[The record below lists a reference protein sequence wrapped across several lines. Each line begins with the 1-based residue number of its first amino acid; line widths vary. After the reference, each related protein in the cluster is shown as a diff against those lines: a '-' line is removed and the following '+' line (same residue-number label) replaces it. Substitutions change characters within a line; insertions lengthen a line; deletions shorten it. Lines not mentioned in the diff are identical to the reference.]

1 VDKAQARKKA
11 EKLRET
17 IHHHDYLYYVLDR
30 PEISDTEYDR
40 LFRQLEDLEKQFPEL
55 VTPDSP
61 TQRVGGVP
69 LKAFKTVTHKTPLL
83 SLDNVMSE
91 EELLDFDRRV
101 REGLGKS
108 LDVARGESLD
118 VARDKDKIEYVCELK
133 MDGLA
138 VTLTYKKGKFIVGST
153 RGDGIHGED
162 ITANL
167 KTIKAI
173 PMVLPEE
180 VGLEVRGEVYLPVK
194 DLFKLNE
201 ERDEAG
207 EPKFANPRNAAAG
220 SIRQLDP
227 KVTASRPLTIYL
239 YFAETH
245 PRLKTHFET
254 LEYIRELGFRINPN
268 SRICHGIE
276 EVKKFIKH
284 WESAREK
291 LEYEIDGIVVKVNDL
306 ADQEKLGYT
315 ARAPRWAAAF
325 KYPPMQ
331 AETIVEDIT
340 VQVGRTGAITPV
352 AHLKPVHLA
361 GVMVKRA
368 TLHNEDEIRRK
379 EIRIKD
385 HVKVQRAGEVIPEV
399 VEVIKS
405 KRTGHEKEFHMPKK
419 CPVCGAEIFRP
430 EGEAIARCTNFSC
443 PAQVKER
450 IRHFTT
456 REAMDIEHVG
466 PALIDQLVEKGYVK
480 DAADLYSLSK
490 EDVMKLERMADK
502 SAQNVIG
509 SIKASLDRPLDRLIY
524 ALGIRMIGRRTAQL
538 IADHFSDIDSL
549 AEATEAELS
558 RIHEVGPKVAESVIT
573 FFKQKENRHLI
584 DKLKKAGV
592 KVKGEREKGPKP
604 FKDKTFVFTG
614 GLTSYMR
621 PEAEELVRKL
631 GGSASSSVSKQIDFV
646 VAGTEPGSKFEK
658 AKKLG
663 VKILSEEEWLKM
675 VKKYA

>member
-1 VDKAQARKKA
+1 MNISEAKKKI
-11 EKLRET
+11 EKLRKE
-17 IHHHDYLYYVLDR
+17 IHHHDHLYYVLDK
-30 PEISDTEYDR
+30 PEISDAQYDK
-40 LFRQLEDLEKQFPEL
+40 LFRELAELEKQFPEL

-61 TQRVGGVP
+61 TQRVGGEP

-101 REGLGKS
+101 REGLGKGKEEEKEKEKGK
-108 LDVARGESLD
+108 V
-118 VARDKDKIEYVCELK
+118 EYVCELK

-138 VTLTYKKGKFIVGST
+138 VTLTYKKGKFVVGST

-180 VGLEVRGEVYLPVK
+180 LDLEVRGEVYLPVK
-194 DLFKLNE
+194 ELFKLNE
-201 ERDEAG
+201 ERSEAG
-207 EPKFANPRNAAAG
+207 EPTFANPRNAAAG
-220 SIRQLDP
+220 SLRQLDP
-227 KVTASRPLTIYL
+227 KITASRPLTIYL
-239 YFAETH
+239 YFADLH
-245 PRLKTHFET
+245 PPCRTQYET
-254 LEYIRELGFRINPN
+254 LQRIKELGFRINPN
-268 SRICHGIE
+268 TRACNGID

-306 ADQEKLGYT
+306 DDQRKLGFT

-331 AETIVEDIT
+331 AESIIEDIT
-340 VQVGRTGAITPV
+340 VQVGRTGAMTPV

-361 GVMVKRA
+361 GVVVKRA
-368 TLHNEDEIRRK
+368 TLHNEDEIHRK
-379 EIRIKD
+379 GIRIKD

-430 EGEAIARCTNFSC
+430 EGEAIARCTNATC
-443 PAQVKER
+443 PAQVMGR
-450 IRHFTT
+450 VRLFTS

-466 PALIDQLVEKGYVK
+466 WALIDQLVAKGLIK
-480 DAADLYSLSK
+480 DAADLYSLTK
-490 EDVMKLERMADK
+490 AEVMKLERMADK
-502 SAQNVIG
+502 SAQNVIA
-509 SIKASLDRPLDRLIY
+509 SIKGSLDRPLDRLIY
-524 ALGIRMIGRRTAQL
+524 ALGIRMVGRRTAQL
-538 IADHFSDIDSL
+538 LADHFSNLDSL
-549 AEATEAELS
+549 AEASEAELS
-558 RIHEVGPKVAESVIT
+558 KIHEVGPKVAEAVVT

-584 DKLKKAGV
+584 EKLKRAGV
-592 KVKGEREKGPKP
+592 RTKELGTKGPKP
-604 FKDKTFVFTG
+604 FKGKTFVFTG
-614 GLTSYMR
+614 GLEKYTR
-621 PEAEELVRKL
+621 PEAEELIRKL
-631 GGSASSSVSKQIDFV
+631 GGSASSSVSKETSYV
-646 VAGTEPGSKFEK
+646 VAGTEPGSKFDK

-663 VKILSEEEWLKM
+663 VEILTEAEWLKM